1 MNIICYALQKN
12 KVYLFWGII
21 FAFIISVSIV
31 IIVCLKRKLKQKG
44 LEYNEEINTLKKE
57 RDELQ
62 LESLDYDQKCAEI
75 EEQVNILEHDMELYN
90 NKCNYYAR
98 MDSVNQR
105 ILYAL
110 KNRRNSESGEVQT
123 LISEIEYIFR
133 DDTFLRNA
141 KMNSSIFV
149 QKEDGNYC
157 ILAST
162 RHSTGTIRK
171 LELNEKSLVGAT
183 FKNRKVIY
191 CGDLDN
197 RRADFPFVELEGDR
211 KYHSILAIPC
221 CLDDKVEFV
230 LVVTCTK
237 QGCLE
242 ETYKKYQDIIHR
254 YLELIG
260 IMMFIKFGKETE

>member
-1 MNIICYALQKN
+1 M
-12 KVYLFWGII
+12 I
-21 FAFIISVSIV
+21 FAFIISASIV
-31 IIVCLKRKLKQKG
+31 IIVCLKRKFKQKEI
-44 LEYNEEINTLKKE
+44 EYNEEINTLKKE

-62 LESLDYDQKCAEI
+62 FKSLDFEQKCVEI

-110 KNRRNSESGEVQT
+110 KNRRNSENGEVQT

-149 QKEDGNYC
+149 EKQDGNYC

-183 FKNRKVIY
+183 FKDRKVIY

-254 YLELIG
+254 YLELVG

>member
-1 MNIICYALQKN
+1 
-12 KVYLFWGII
+12 
-21 FAFIISVSIV
+21 
-31 IIVCLKRKLKQKG
+31 
-44 LEYNEEINTLKKE
+44 
-57 RDELQ
+57 
-62 LESLDYDQKCAEI
+62 
-75 EEQVNILEHDMELYN
+75 
-90 NKCNYYAR
+90 